1 METLKTA
8 LQTKTAKLAAGGGLM
23 VASGVASADVPAAIA
38 AAFTGANTNLGL
50 VVAGVITLAAI
61 ATGVGLIVSFLRR

>member
-8 LQTKTAKLAAGGGLM
+8 LQTKQAKIAAAGGLM
-23 VASGVASADVPAAIA
+23 AVSGVASADTATAIG

-50 VVAGVITLAAI
+50 VVAGVIALAAI
-61 ATGVGLIVSFLRR
+61 ATGVGLIIKFLSH